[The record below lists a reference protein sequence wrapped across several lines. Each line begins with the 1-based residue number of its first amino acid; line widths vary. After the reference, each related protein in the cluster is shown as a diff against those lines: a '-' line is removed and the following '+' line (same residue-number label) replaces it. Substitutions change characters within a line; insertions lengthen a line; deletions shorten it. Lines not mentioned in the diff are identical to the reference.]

1 MPCAEEPFSSVHFFV
16 VSKAVQAGAVGATG
30 DMQPAWLWKG
40 YFGVTI
46 RWICMLYNIVPILP
60 SFIQIKNEAVIYL
73 TTVII
78 GDSMKKFEENL
89 QIMLFWLQPSCSSDL
104 SQSLW

>member
-1 MPCAEEPFSSVHFFV
+1 
-16 VSKAVQAGAVGATG
+16 
-30 DMQPAWLWKG
+30 
-40 YFGVTI
+40 
-46 RWICMLYNIVPILP
+46 MLYNIVPILP

-89 QIMLFWLQPSCSSDL
+89 QIMLF
-104 SQSLW
+104 